1 MSSWIALALLAQS
14 PPVAVTN
21 STPPPIVAVP
31 SNMAPPLYAIPGP
44 AAPPGPPTPPLATI
58 VRQPQARTPLRQ
70 LIKAEDYPAS
80 ALAQRKEGRVAFLL
94 DVGPD
99 GRVYGCMIGHSS
111 GSAALDSATCTI
123 MRRRARFTPAIDSQ
137 GMPVAARVS
146 SSFEWKLPE
155 PAERG

>member
-21 STPPPIVAVP
+21 SPPPPIVAVP

-80 ALAQRKEGRVAFLL
+80 ALAQREEGRVAFLL

-111 GSAALDSATCTI
+111 GSAALDSATCRI
-123 MRRRARFTPAIDSQ
+123 MKSRARFTPARDNTGAATGDS
-137 GMPVAARVS
+137 VS
-146 SSFEWKLPE
+146 SRIRWVLPQE
-155 PAERG
+155 